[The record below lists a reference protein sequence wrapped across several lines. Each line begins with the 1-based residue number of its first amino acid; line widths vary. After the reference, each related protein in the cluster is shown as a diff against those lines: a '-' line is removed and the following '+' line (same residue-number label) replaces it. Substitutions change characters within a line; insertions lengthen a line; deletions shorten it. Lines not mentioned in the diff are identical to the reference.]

1 MILSSLLDNPIFII
15 VGLVA
20 FFGVIVLVVYLL
32 RKYVKAFTN
41 QEKKV
46 DRETAAKQDL
56 DRLLVPVDDEQT
68 KAEMEKFNEDKK
80 TK

>member
-15 VGLVA
+15 VGLVV
-20 FFGVIVLVVYLL
+20 FFGIIVLVVYLL
-32 RKYVKAFTN
+32 RKYVKAFSN

-56 DRLLVPVDDEQT
+56 DRLLVPVEDEKT
-68 KAEMEKFNEDKK
+68 KAEMEKFNEEKK

>member
-56 DRLLVPVDDEQT
+56 DRLLVPVDDEKT

>member
-15 VGLVA
+15 VGLVV
-20 FFGVIVLVVYLL
+20 FFGIIVLVVYLL
-32 RKYVKAFTN
+32 RKYVQAFKN
-41 QEKKV
+41 PDKKV
-46 DRETAAKQDL
+46 DRETAAQQDL
-56 DRLLVPVDDEQT
+56 DRMLVPVDDEKT

>member
-15 VGLVA
+15 VGLVV

-32 RKYVKAFTN
+32 RKYVKAFSN

-56 DRLLVPVDDEQT
+56 DRLLVPVEDEKT
-68 KAEMEKFNEDKK
+68 KAEMEKFNEEKK

>member
-20 FFGVIVLVVYLL
+20 FFGIIVLVVYLL

-41 QEKKV
+41 QDKKV
-46 DRETAAKQDL
+46 DRETAAQQDL
-56 DRLLVPVDDEQT
+56 DRMLVPVDDEKT

>member
-20 FFGVIVLVVYLL
+20 FFGIIVLVVYLL
-32 RKYVKAFTN
+32 RKYVQAFKN
-41 QEKKV
+41 PDKKV
-46 DRETAAKQDL
+46 DRETAVQQDL
-56 DRLLVPVDDEQT
+56 DRMLVPVDDEKT

>member
-20 FFGVIVLVVYLL
+20 FFGIIVLVVYLL
-32 RKYVKAFTN
+32 RKYVKAFSS
-41 QEKKV
+41 QDKKV
-46 DRETAAKQDL
+46 DRETAVKQDL
-56 DRLLVPVDDEQT
+56 DRLLVPVEDEKT